1 MEVGEEGSAGLK
13 WRVFYTF
20 KNTASV
26 AQNLE

>member
-1 MEVGEEGSAGLK
+1 MEVGEEGDYIPIALK

-26 AQNLE
+26 A